1 MAIDLGSIMS
11 KVNAYA
17 SSSAG
22 QKKMNDTIQSYI
34 RGSDP
39 RVKASGKT
47 YGGGKIMTE
56 KEMIDAA
63 KDLISMMRTAAGSAG
78 LPASVME
85 HVESLMFSTPYIAQ
99 DGSASIEIF
108 MSDAPGR
115 PSLYLKKHSGVEN
128 IVALFNAGYEADGRV
143 YGTWHDKKTVS
154 LDKRQGSF
162 FMQKAVDKFMAKYAG
177 TYDISVELDPTY
189 NGA

>member
-1 MAIDLGSIMS
+1 MS

-17 SSSAG
+17 ASAAG
-22 QKKMNDTIQSYI
+22 RKAMNDTIQSYI

-39 RVKASGKT
+39 RVKSSGKT

-63 KDLISMMRTAAGSAG
+63 KDLVSIVRSTAGSAG
-78 LPASVME
+78 LPSSVME
-85 HVESLMFSTPYIAQ
+85 HIESLQYTAPVFDE
-99 DGSASIEIF
+99 DGSASIQIY
-108 MSDAPGR
+108 MTDDPSR
-115 PSLYLKKHSGVEN
+115 PSLYPKKYNGVSN
-128 IVALFNAGYEADGRV
+128 IVAIFNCGYNADGRV
-143 YGTWHDKKTVS
+143 YGMWHDKKTVS

-189 NGA
+189 NGAW